1 MKDKAIKAYN
11 EYFRGRRDF
20 NFSTRGIR
28 SDIDQE
34 FLVVGGFELVNDSRL
49 VMRNPSMVIGTDRM
63 ELYEFLARRKE
74 TMSQNN
80 RSFLKLAIAITAVHF
95 ALVQIPQLS
104 SRFFGDNVDKVSST
118 VFGAQDQSDMQ

>member
-11 EYFRGRRDF
+11 EYLRGRKEF

-34 FLVVGGFELVNDSRL
+34 FLIVGGFEVVNDSRL
-49 VMRNPSMVIGTDRM
+49 VMRNPSMVIGSDRM
-63 ELYEFLARRKE
+63 ELYEFFARRKE
-74 TMSQNN
+74 TLSQNN
-80 RSFLKLAIAITAVHF
+80 RSFLKLSVGLTMLHF

-104 SRFFGDNVDKVSST
+104 SRFFGDSVDKVSSG
-118 VFGAQDQSDMQ
+118 VFGAKDQSDI